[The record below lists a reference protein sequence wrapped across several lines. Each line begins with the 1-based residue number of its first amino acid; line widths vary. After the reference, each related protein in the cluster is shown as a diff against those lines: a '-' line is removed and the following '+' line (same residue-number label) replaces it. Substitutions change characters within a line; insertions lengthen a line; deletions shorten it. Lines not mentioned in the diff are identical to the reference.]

1 MMREGVDLVLVSEVT
16 TYLRCPR
23 LVYFRSRKNTSGNEQ
38 KDVNTK
44 YLSHLILKELAL
56 TYHRAV
62 KSDCVTETLRTELD
76 RIVNE
81 LPVVYRAELRDLYE
95 NSDICDTC
103 DISENGRSM
112 IREAADGIEIDAIGS
127 RIADAVRTTG
137 RDEILAKITP
147 CAVEYTMYSDALG
160 IAGAPDKL
168 VRRGDAVL
176 PCVIKT
182 GNAPDR
188 GVWRSD
194 WLQITAYA
202 MLVEETF
209 GKVVEHGFV
218 EYARSFDIREVA
230 IRSRDRRRVLE
241 LRNRIKV
248 IKDGRMPDRPQDA
261 PCDLCA
267 FEEDCRVTRSLASKF
282 F

>member
-1 MMREGVDLVLVSEVT
+1 MMREGADLVLVSEVT

-23 LVYFRSRKNTSGNEQ
+23 LVYFRSRKHTSGNEQ

-62 KSDCVTETLRTELD
+62 KSDCVAETLRTELD

-81 LPVVYRAELRDLYE
+81 LPTVYRAELGDLCKDG
-95 NSDICDTC
+95 DIC
-103 DISENGRSM
+103 DISEDGRSM
-112 IREAADGIEIDAIGS
+112 IREAADEIKIDAIGS

-137 RDEILAKITP
+137 RDEILTRITP
-147 CAVEYTMYSDALG
+147 CAVEYAMYSDALG

-168 VRRGDAVL
+168 VRRGGAVL

-182 GNAPDR
+182 GNAPDQ

-194 WLQITAYA
+194 RLQITAYA

-218 EYARSFDIREVA
+218 EYARSFDLREVV

-241 LRNRIKV
+241 LRNRIKA
-248 IKDGRMPDRPQDA
+248 IKDGRMPDRPRDA
-261 PCDLCA
+261 PCEFCA

>member
-1 MMREGVDLVLVSEVT
+1 MVLVSEVT

-23 LVYFRSRKNTSGNEQ
+23 IVYFRSRKHTGGNEQ

-56 TYHRAV
+56 TYHCAV
-62 KSDCVTETLRTELD
+62 KSDCVAETLRTELD

-81 LPVVYRAELRDLYE
+81 LPTVYRAELGDLCE
-95 NSDICDTC
+95 DGDICDIGE
-103 DISENGRSM
+103 DGRSM
-112 IREAADGIEIDAIGS
+112 IREAADEIKIDTIGS

-137 RDEILAKITP
+137 RDEILTKITP
-147 CAVEYTMYSDALG
+147 CAVEYGMYSDALG

-168 VRRGDAVL
+168 VRIGGAVL

-182 GNAPDR
+182 GNAP
-188 GVWRSD
+188 GQGAWRSD
-194 WLQITAYA
+194 RLQITAYA

-241 LRNRIKV
+241 LRNRIRA
-248 IKDGRMPDRPQDA
+248 IADGRMPDRPRDA
-261 PCDLCA
+261 PCEFCA